1 VVKTS
6 FSYKEAKETLLRHV
20 PSTGSERV
28 PLVDAVGRILAE
40 NIDAQEDFPSF
51 DRASMDGF
59 AVHIGER
66 VVGEQE
72 RIVIGEVQAGS
83 VFGGRL
89 DARSAVRIMTGA
101 SVPAGANAVV
111 EIERVRED
119 GKALRFDPDVRPGRN
134 IRLHGEE
141 LHRGDRAFS
150 KGACLSAPHIGL
162 LATMGY
168 ATVAVA
174 RRPKIAVLVT
184 GTELLSIDAAGEPG
198 KIRESNSWMLRAAA
212 SVLGLPVLS
221 VSAIPDDPR
230 QIAHELERALAADAV
245 LLSGGVSVGKYDYVL
260 EAFRRVGVELV
271 FWKIRMKPGMPFA
284 FGLSRAGS
292 RTVPVFALPG
302 NPVSTYVT
310 FRLMVQPA
318 LEAMQGKL
326 DARTIPSVQAMLASP
341 IAKTDDKRHF
351 VRGTLR
357 PDMSVE
363 PFATQSS
370 GVLSSLAASNC
381 LIVLPEDARDCRA
394 GLSVEVILI

>member
-1 VVKTS
+1 M
-6 FSYKEAKETLLRHV
+6 
-20 PSTGSERV
+20 GSERV

-40 NIDAQEDFPSF
+40 EIDAQEDFPSF

-59 AVHIGER
+59 AVHTGER
-66 VVGEQE
+66 DVGEQE

-89 DARSAVRIMTGA
+89 EARSAVRIMTGA

-119 GKALRFDPDVRPGRN
+119 GETLRFDPDVRPGRN
-134 IRLHGEE
+134 IRLQGEE
-141 LHRGDRAFS
+141 LHKGDRAFS
-150 KGACLSAPHIGL
+150 KGEFLLAPHIGL

-174 RRPKIAVLVT
+174 CRPKIAVLVT

-212 SVLGLPVLS
+212 LMIGLPVLS
-221 VSAIPDDPR
+221 VNAIPDDPG
-230 QIAHELERALAADAV
+230 QIAHELEKSLAADAV

-284 FGLSRAGS
+284 FGLARAGS

-310 FRLMVQPA
+310 FRLLVQPA

-326 DARTIPSVQAMLASP
+326 DAGTIPSVQAMLAAP
-341 IAKTDDKRHF
+341 ITKADDKRHF

-370 GVLSSLAASNC
+370 GVLLSLAGSNC
-381 LIVLPEDARDCRA
+381 LIVIPEDARDPRA
-394 GLSVEVILI
+394 GLSVEVILL